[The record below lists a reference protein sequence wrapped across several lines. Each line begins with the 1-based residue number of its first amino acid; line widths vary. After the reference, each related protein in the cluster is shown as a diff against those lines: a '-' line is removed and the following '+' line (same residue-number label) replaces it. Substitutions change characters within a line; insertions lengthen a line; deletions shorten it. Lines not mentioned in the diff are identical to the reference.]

1 MTFNKKTIQK
11 LSINQ
16 NNIIRYLTGLSRNSH
31 ISNLKKIKIIQFE
44 RYVLLHEIG
53 IYQKLI

>member
-16 NNIIRYLTGLSRNSH
+16 NNIIRYFTGLSRNSH